1 MVHQSVRKV
10 VGFGTMDEVEQGG
23 QSTAGRAEQ
32 RDKRRLSTCHRSWQR
47 VRGIEETNELIL

>member
-23 QSTAGRAEQ
+23 QEHCRRGRAEGQ
-32 RDKRRLSTCHRSWQR
+32 APAEHLPQELAAGARD
-47 VRGIEETNELIL
+47 RGN